1 MYELAQEATT
11 CEAIMQNSWTVSD
24 GKRQERNVPRM
35 SIRLVLDREESWR
48 TRTSWCHDD
57 EAASKRSSS

>member
-24 GKRQERNVPRM
+24 GTRQERNVPRM
-35 SIRLVLDREESWR
+35 SIRLRTMVLDREES
-48 TRTSWCHDD
+48 
-57 EAASKRSSS
+57 